1 MFFKKFARWKF
12 QIQRF
17 RAVLE
22 PQLLHSAKSDRT
34 VFKAGVEVHTSLYG
48 KINSEY
54 RWRRYYAQLVIQ
66 SYDDERIKG
75 IS

>member
-1 MFFKKFARWKF
+1 
-12 QIQRF
+12 
-17 RAVLE
+17 
-22 PQLLHSAKSDRT
+22 

-48 KINSEY
+48 KINRKY